1 MHRLAGTPLR
11 SGDGIPLLSS
21 IDIGLFV
28 VLPAHLLL
36 TDHHELTQ
44 EHARHLRI
52 SLPSLLCLP
61 PASQGARIAYLSE
74 VCVR

>member
-21 IDIGLFV
+21 IDIEV
-28 VLPAHLLL
+28 VVPPSHLLL
-36 TDHHELTQ
+36 TDHHEPTQ